1 MSQSQV
7 VAVDLD
13 TFERTLEA
21 PLTLDADQAINPS
34 NAELSNDGYF
44 DGEKISLVH
53 ILFKA
58 FSIEILSE
66 DKIIEFFL
74 ISFIAFLYEIILKI

>member
-34 NAELSNDGYF
+34 NAD
-44 DGEKISLVH
+44 
-53 ILFKA
+53 
-58 FSIEILSE
+58 
-66 DKIIEFFL
+66 
-74 ISFIAFLYEIILKI
+74 